1 MTRIITGLFERR
13 GDAERAVE
21 RLVQELGI
29 NPRGVE
35 VYATGSAKLGR
46 LLSPEDHPAYGAGL
60 RRQGIAV
67 SAEVEED
74 HLDQALAAWKACGAV
89 SSSGEV
95 THGPVAARSRDPP
108 NPPPPADST
117 DSYVGSRHRTGRM
130 ARLRRKLLKCGWNS
144 RVSVAGM
151 PLSQMNSSSFG
162 PMGP

>member
-29 NPRGVE
+29 KPRGVE

-89 SSSGEV
+89 SSQVSH
-95 THGPVAARSRDPP
+95 TRPRRSAIARSSKSS
-108 NPPPPADST
+108 PA
-117 DSYVGSRHRTGRM
+117 R
-130 ARLRRKLLKCGWNS
+130 
-144 RVSVAGM
+144 
-151 PLSQMNSSSFG
+151 
-162 PMGP
+162 